1 MLMPFASMLKVKQPL
16 HTEYAPTMQRE
27 SIDQYAE
34 AVLLSL
40 RRVVL
45 RFVPSL
51 VESARLLVRKI

>member
-16 HTEYAPTMQRE
+16 HAEYAPTMQRE
-27 SIDQYAE
+27 IDQYAE

-51 VESARLLVRKI
+51 VESAGLSIRKI